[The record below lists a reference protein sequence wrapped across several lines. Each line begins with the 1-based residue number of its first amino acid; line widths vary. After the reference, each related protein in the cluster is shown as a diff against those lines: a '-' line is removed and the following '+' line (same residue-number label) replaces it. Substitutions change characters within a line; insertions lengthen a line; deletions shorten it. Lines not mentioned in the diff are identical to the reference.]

1 MHKKLKLKSAVMF
14 MLFMSTCGRVD
25 ASNMNTSIESQHT
38 APKATEVEAKGRFWD
53 LPYLEKAFITPKP
66 EENEDGIT
74 VGKLDLN
81 NTGKAGIID
90 FATAIAENKYG
101 QYDSLLISH
110 KGKLV
115 FESYYHRGRVDLPHD
130 QASAAKAYT
139 SLLLGRAMQL
149 GYLSMADL
157 HKPLVHF
164 LKGLD
169 TEQLVKGAENIT
181 LHKVLTMR
189 SGLKIHQEKAD
200 ELSKRHSQLSST
212 VVNRVHGQGFVQEL
226 LVHSKPITPA
236 SQSFVYGNYNPTL
249 VMQVIAAVVPGNV
262 DKFIENELLDKLGI
276 TDYRWMTAISG
287 LPEAGWRV
295 SLKSRDMMKLAE
307 LVRNDGNWQGEQL
320 IPVVYLDKATQKLT
334 KPVSDWIPK
343 HYSYGYFWY
352 QTDVD
357 INDKSYSTH
366 IAWGGGGQRLIIVKE
381 LDLTIVT
388 TGHDADD
395 RIFEHI
401 AKSVIPAFVL

>member
-1 MHKKLKLKSAVMF
+1 MSKKLKFKSAVMF
-14 MLFMSTCGRVD
+14 ALLMSTSGLVE
-25 ASNMNTSIESQHT
+25 ASDINTTSESLQL
-38 APKATEVEAKGRFWD
+38 APEATNTEVKGRFWD
-53 LPYLEKAFITPKP
+53 LPYLEKAFINSAP
-66 EENEDGIT
+66 EDRKDGIT
-74 VGKLDLN
+74 VGKLDLD
-81 NTGKAGIID
+81 NTTKAGIID
-90 FATAIAENKYG
+90 FAKAIAENKYG
-101 QYDSLLISH
+101 QYDSILISH

-115 FESYYHRGRVDLPHD
+115 FESYYHRGRVNLPHD

-139 SLLLGRAMQL
+139 SLLLGRAIQL

-164 LKGLD
+164 LKELD

-189 SGLKIHQEKAD
+189 SGLRINQEKAG

-212 VVNRVHGQGFVQEL
+212 VANRVHGQGLVQEL

-295 SLKSRDMMKLAE
+295 SLTSRDMVKLAK
-307 LVRNDGNWQGEQL
+307 LVSNNGKWQGEQL
-320 IPVVYLDKATQKLT
+320 ISAVYLDKATQKLT
-334 KPVSDWIPK
+334 KPVSDWIPE

-352 QTDVD
+352 QTDVV
-357 INDKSYSTH
+357 IHDKSYSTH
-366 IAWGGGGQRLIIVKE
+366 IAWGGGGQRLIIVNE
-381 LDLTIVT
+381 LDLTIVV
-388 TGHDADD
+388 TGHDAEDK
-395 RIFEHI
+395 IFEQI
-401 AKSVIPAFVL
+401 DPVNNSV